1 VESNFLLNLA
11 IDIGIALGSYLF
23 AVHVLYWQMPRRKH
37 VLLGTLVAFAGTM
50 LGRALFAGFDG
61 GAPLEGLGA
70 VVGAFALT
78 FIAVKLGTPGSVVL
92 TIDTEGVSGHGTE
105 LAREGFAAP
114 FVWPYHFNVE
124 KYGSVV
130 FDLVGKPGT
139 VVTVE
144 FPPEKTPFGNDR
156 NGKPRATF
164 TETVPGRINA
174 SPTILSGRGKY
185 LIRMEDPTT
194 RAVTVNDPTWDV
206 PRKKD

>member
-1 VESNFLLNLA
+1 
-11 IDIGIALGSYLF
+11 
-23 AVHVLYWQMPRRKH
+23 
-37 VLLGTLVAFAGTM
+37 
-50 LGRALFAGFDG
+50 
-61 GAPLEGLGA
+61 
-70 VVGAFALT
+70 
-78 FIAVKLGTPGSVVL
+78 LGTPGSVVL

-185 LIRMEDPTT
+185 LIRMQDPTT